1 MALRL
6 EQFSYSLIG
15 AVCLMGLGRM
25 AAADVPA
32 QRTVTPAEVVRQAE
46 LARDT
51 ALQNNDPAT
60 LTQALQAVRAVL
72 ERDAANPDANLL
84 AGEILVDAVRVQPSL
99 ADYDAAL
106 KHFKVVL
113 DFEPR
118 NFRANLG
125 TGRIWNANRSWR
137 QAIAYLEKAEQV
149 APDTKRSVEVKRELA
164 LALAG
169 AGNMTSAVE
178 KATEAAQGDPTGL
191 DGLLTLVEIR
201 MRAAERDPARHLGP
215 ALSDAENYLQKVKE
229 AVQATPESLALLQ
242 RLDRA
247 FELLLAVL
255 RAYHNNLYERD
266 IRNQPTDQ
274 LQKGREAEAAAALDR
289 IVRLMRERALLHVT
303 IVDHEAI
310 LAAEK
315 AVEYDP
321 RNISYLENL
330 AALYDR
336 THQREKAIEVCQRIL
351 EVDPQHAGARAYLEA
366 AGAPA
371 ASQPAAESQPAT
383 TAPAAPASP

>member
-1 MALRL
+1 
-6 EQFSYSLIG
+6 
-15 AVCLMGLGRM
+15 
-25 AAADVPA
+25 
-32 QRTVTPAEVVRQAE
+32 
-46 LARDT
+46 
-51 ALQNNDPAT
+51 
-60 LTQALQAVRAVL
+60 
-72 ERDAANPDANLL
+72 
-84 AGEILVDAVRVQPSL
+84 
-99 ADYDAAL
+99 
-106 KHFKVVL
+106 
-113 DFEPR
+113 
-118 NFRANLG
+118 
-125 TGRIWNANRSWR
+125 
-137 QAIAYLEKAEQV
+137 
-149 APDTKRSVEVKRELA
+149 
-164 LALAG
+164 
-169 AGNMTSAVE
+169 MTSAVE